1 MEKRYLFSPI
11 GNTDPIKYLHDG
23 SMLHIARVYKPDI
36 VYLYMSKEMLD
47 NQKAD
52 ERYTKTL
59 ELLGKKLNH
68 KFEIHVI
75 ERENLVDVQDYNIFY
90 EEFRAIIAQ
99 IESEMEAEDQ
109 LFLNMASGTPAM
121 KSALVVLATLAEYRF
136 HAIQVSTPKKKSNQE
151 YEERSEY
158 EVELNWEYNE
168 DNEADF
174 ENRCKEVECLNL
186 VRMLKIN
193 MIEKHLLAYDYHAA
207 FEIGK
212 ELKKDISKK
221 AKDLLELASE
231 RVKLNT
237 VRMNQLLQKCG
248 YKLIDED
255 DEKRK
260 IFEYA
265 LGLQIKVKREEYV
278 DFIRGITPICV
289 DLLKILLKEKCG
301 IELEDYCYY
310 TKKGVMKWSRNKL
323 EGTDI
328 QKYLLAQHSDFRYD
342 VVYSYHLNGILEN
355 ICDDSSLIDFAK
367 TLINTEQKVRNVAA
381 HEIVSVTA
389 HWIKINTGKTP
400 EEILDAIKYLCNEA
414 GVCKREKNWD
424 SYDDINKKII
434 QELER

>member
-1 MEKRYLFSPI
+1 MES
-11 GNTDPIKYLHDG
+11 
-23 SMLHIARVYKPDI
+23 
-36 VYLYMSKEMLD
+36 
-47 NQKAD
+47 
-52 ERYTKTL
+52 
-59 ELLGKKLNH
+59 
-68 KFEIHVI
+68 
-75 ERENLVDVQDYNIFY
+75 
-90 EEFRAIIAQ
+90 
-99 IESEMEAEDQ
+99 EDQ

-158 EVELNWEYNE
+158 EIELNWEDDE
-168 DNEADF
+168 DNECNF

-193 MIEKHLLAYDYHAA
+193 MIEKHLQAYDYHAA

-221 AKDLLELASE
+221 AKNLLELAAE

-237 VRMNQLLQKCG
+237 ERMNQLLLKCG
-248 YKLIDED
+248 YIAIDEN

-301 IELEDYCYY
+301 INLEDYCYY
-310 TKKGVMKWSRNKL
+310 TKKGVMKWSKSKL
-323 EGTDI
+323 ENTNI

-355 ICDDSSLIDFAK
+355 ICEDSLLKEQAK
-367 TLINTEQKVRNVAA
+367 TLIDVEQKVRNIAA

-389 HWIKINTGKTP
+389 YWIKTNTGKTP
-400 EEILDAIKYLCNEA
+400 EEILESIKYLCNES
-414 GVCKREKNWD
+414 GVCKREKNWN
-424 SYDDINKKII
+424 SYDDINKKIMR
-434 QELER
+434 ELER